1 MRPRWIA
8 YAFLLLAVVRFG
20 CWLFRIRL

>member
-20 CWLFRIRL
+20 CWLFRVRL